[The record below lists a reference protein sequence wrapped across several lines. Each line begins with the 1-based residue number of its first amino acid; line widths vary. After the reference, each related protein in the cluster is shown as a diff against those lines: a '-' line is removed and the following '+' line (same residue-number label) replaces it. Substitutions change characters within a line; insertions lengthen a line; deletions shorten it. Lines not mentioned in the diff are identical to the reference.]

1 MMFSLYQTISR
12 YVLLISL
19 AFFPLNAG
27 AQSIALNEVMASNSV
42 TLTDQDGDYEDW
54 IELFNY
60 GSEPVNL
67 EGFGLSDNYDDPFR
81 WVFPGVIIQP
91 GEFLLVWASGKDRR
105 PEAGWINGVMR
116 EVWKGI
122 PGTS

>member
-91 GEFLLVWASGKDRR
+91 ENSFWYGPPARTGGLRQ
-105 PEAGWINGVMR
+105 AGSTGL
-116 EVWKGI
+116 
-122 PGTS
+122 